1 MRFSLYLGAF
11 AATMTSMVGA
21 INSDAY
27 ASTDVSLPTDVF
39 TLADAAAMT
48 SEKTI
53 KKGKP
58 VAGA

>member
-27 ASTDVSLPTDVF
+27 ASTDVSLPTDLF

-48 SEKTI
+48 TAQPDKKT
-53 KKGKP
+53 KP
-58 VAGA
+58 KPA